1 MTKQEI
7 SKHIIRD
14 RMERMVLIAT
24 TIGYGNIVREFITD
38 GKYGKIRQCIT
49 DTGVMI
55 LKEYDTNKVITLYVI
70 TIDRLIAT
78 YRSEAPN
85 ERVPQY
91 LYKTVL
97 NNQKKRPY
105 LFNVNE
111 QKILGFFKKF
121 LENPLTNS
129 RECDI
134 I

>member
-7 SKHIIRD
+7 SRHIIQD

-24 TIGYGNIVREFITD
+24 TIGYGNIIREFITD
-38 GKYGKIRQCIT
+38 GKFGKIRQCIT

-55 LKEYDTNKVITLYVI
+55 LKECETDKVITLYAI

-78 YRSEAPN
+78 YRAEAPN

-105 LFNVNE
+105 LFNVN
-111 QKILGFFKKF
+111 K
-121 LENPLTNS
+121 
-129 RECDI
+129 
-134 I
+134 

>member
-7 SKHIIRD
+7 SRHIIQD

-24 TIGYGNIVREFITD
+24 TIGYGNIIREFVTD
-38 GKYGKIRQCIT
+38 GKFGKIRQCIT

-55 LKEYDTNKVITLYVI
+55 LKECETDKVITLYAI

-78 YRSEAPN
+78 YRAEAPN

-105 LFNVNE
+105 LFNVN
-111 QKILGFFKKF
+111 K
-121 LENPLTNS
+121 
-129 RECDI
+129 
-134 I
+134 

>member
-1 MTKQEI
+1 MKERNFQMTKQEI
-7 SKHIIRD
+7 SRHIIQD

-24 TIGYGNIVREFITD
+24 TIGYGNIVREFVTD
-38 GKYGKIRQCIT
+38 GKFGKIRQCIT

-55 LKEYDTNKVITLYVI
+55 LKECETDKVITLYAI

-78 YRSEAPN
+78 YRAEAPN

-105 LFNVNE
+105 LFNVN
-111 QKILGFFKKF
+111 K
-121 LENPLTNS
+121 
-129 RECDI
+129 
-134 I
+134 

>member
-24 TIGYGNIVREFITD
+24 TIGYGNIVREFVTN

-70 TIDRLIAT
+70 TIDRLIVT

-85 ERVPQY
+85 ERIPQY

-111 QKILGFFKKF
+111 
-121 LENPLTNS
+121 
-129 RECDI
+129 
-134 I
+134 

>member
-7 SKHIIRD
+7 SKHIIKD

-24 TIGYGNIVREFITD
+24 TIGYGNIVREFVTD

-55 LKEYDTNKVITLYVI
+55 LKEYETDKVITLYAI

-78 YRSEAPN
+78 YRAEVPN

-105 LFNVNE
+105 LFNVN
-111 QKILGFFKKF
+111 K
-121 LENPLTNS
+121 
-129 RECDI
+129 
-134 I
+134 

>member
-111 QKILGFFKKF
+111 
-121 LENPLTNS
+121 
-129 RECDI
+129 
-134 I
+134 

>member
-7 SKHIIRD
+7 SRHIIKD

-49 DTGVMI
+49 DTGIVI
-55 LKEYDTNKVITLYVI
+55 IKELETDKVITAYAI
-70 TIDRLIAT
+70 RIARLIAL

-85 ERVPQY
+85 ERLPQK
-91 LYKTVL
+91 LHNVVV
-97 NNQKKRPY
+97 NNEKKRPY

-111 QKILGFFKKF
+111 
-121 LENPLTNS
+121 
-129 RECDI
+129 
-134 I
+134 